1 MSNSIMLGYDCL
13 YWQNQGLV
21 IPVYAPLNGHYIVVG
36 GSGSGKS
43 TAVLYWLYKARHF
56 KTNLYIADFKASN
69 EFKGITPNFAQ
80 FEDCYDLIKSFY
92 RDFQQDFW
100 HILE

>member
-13 YWQNQGLV
+13 YWQNQGLT

-56 KTNLYIADFKASN
+56 KT
-69 EFKGITPNFAQ
+69 T
-80 FEDCYDLIKSFY
+80 
-92 RDFQQDFW
+92 
-100 HILE
+100 